1 MIFLIIIFCI
11 FFDTFTLKIYFFYFL
26 LKLAFK
32 IMINLNLKNNAYDK
46 KDIFVYIKKEYN
58 IIKL

>member
-1 MIFLIIIFCI
+1 
-11 FFDTFTLKIYFFYFL
+11 
-26 LKLAFK
+26 
-32 IMINLNLKNNAYDK
+32 MINLNLKNNAYDK

>member
-1 MIFLIIIFCI
+1 MIFLIITICI

-46 KDIFVYIKKEYN
+46 KDIF
-58 IIKL
+58 